1 MLTALLCALLVACA
15 IVVFTPLPKL
25 YRSEAGMAGPV
36 SFPFSS
42 AVLTG
47 ATYLPLDGWQY
58 EFAPF
63 NGAVELIIRSTLVSA
78 TVQLTAGGDTIQ
90 ESSPIQSGGTAGVTP
105 SALNTPVVVGR
116 VKKGDRIKVRV
127 FNGNAA
133 TVTID
138 GIVTLV
144 PGGRS

>member
-1 MLTALLCALLVACA
+1 
-15 IVVFTPLPKL
+15 
-25 YRSEAGMAGPV
+25 MAGPV
-36 SFPFSS
+36 SFVFSS
-42 AVLTG
+42 AVTTG
-47 ATYLPLDGWQY
+47 STYLPLDGWQY

-63 NGAVELIIRSTLVSA
+63 GGAVELIIRSTLVSA

-116 VKKGDRIKVRV
+116 VKKGDRLKVRV
-127 FNGNAA
+127 FNGNAG

>member
-1 MLTALLCALLVACA
+1 M
-15 IVVFTPLPKL
+15 P
-25 YRSEAGMAGPV
+25 GPV
-36 SFPFSS
+36 SFVFSS
-42 AVLTG
+42 LVTTG
-47 ATYLPLDGWQY
+47 STYLPLDGWQY

-63 NGAVELIIRSTLVSA
+63 AGAIELIIRSTLVSA

-116 VKKGDRIKVRV
+116 VKKGDRLKVRV
-127 FNGNAA
+127 FNGNAGS
-133 TVTID
+133 VTID

-144 PGGRS
+144 PGGR